1 MGTVISNL
9 KAKFGVDSSDFKKGL
24 KDGDRAVDDFKG
36 SAGGKLNEFASMF
49 GINMGAVNGSVNTAT
64 KSLNFMGQS
73 IKATAVSSNILS
85 VALKVLKFALIATG
99 IGAILVA
106 LGSLITYFKD
116 TGKGADKFAV
126 ILAKIRSVFDN
137 IIDRIQ
143 NFGSGLADIFSGN
156 FREGFNKMKTAF
168 SGIGKEI
175 KEDWKAAGELAE
187 AMNKVKDREVE
198 LITTLEER
206 RQKVQELRLESKEII
221 DDEKKKLS
229 LLQQAEALIKGVY
242 GDQVGLEKER
252 LRIMKKQLEISASDP
267 TREQRRE
274 IADQEAKI
282 NTLLRSQ
289 AMELREISREKLRAL
304 KVVNAEIELEKKKA
318 ETISITN
325 TAISNL
331 KLPDFNQVISNALAP
346 MPQFQKQIKQTM
358 VDITSSINGAFESM
372 AAGLGEFLGALA
384 IGDAGIK
391 DFGKMMAAAFAD
403 LAITVGKI
411 VISAALAVAGI
422 DQALKIPGAWPV
434 ALAAGVA
441 LVAVGSMVR
450 GALANAASG
459 GGSTSVA
466 TNINTYT
473 YDTRAAT
480 ATQKMEIK
488 IGGTFKIQGRDLV
501 SVIDEENTRK
511 GIST

>member
-24 KDGDRAVDDFKG
+24 KDGDKAVDDFKG
-36 SAGGKLNEFASMF
+36 SAGAKLDEFASMF
-49 GINMGAVNGSVNTAT
+49 GLNMGAVNSSVNTAT
-64 KSLNFMGQS
+64 KSLNFMSQS
-73 IKATAVSSNILS
+73 LKASATGSNILS
-85 VALKVLKFALIATG
+85 AALKILKFALIATG

-116 TGKGADKFAV
+116 TGAGADKFAV

-143 NFGSGLADIFSGN
+143 NFGAGLADIFSGN
-156 FREGFNKMKTAF
+156 FKEGFSKMKTAF

-198 LITTLEER
+198 LITSLEER
-206 RQKVQELRLESKEII
+206 RAKVEELRLQAKEEV
-221 DDEKKKLS
+221 DDNKKRLS
-229 LLQQAEALIKGVY
+229 LYQQAEALIKGVY
-242 GDQVGLEKER
+242 GDQVELEKER
-252 LRIMKKQLEISASDP
+252 LRIMQEQLKISASDP
-267 TREQRRE
+267 TRDQLRE
-274 IADQEAKI
+274 IAEQEAKI
-282 NTLLRSQ
+282 NSLLREQSTQLRSVARERLAVQQ
-289 AMELREISREKLRAL
+289 AVEKEL
-304 KVVNAEIELEKKKA
+304 ELEKKKN
-318 ETISITN
+318 EILVITI
-325 TAISNL
+325 AM
-331 KLPDFNQVISNALAP
+331 PDFKQVVSNVLVP
-346 MPQFQKQIKQTM
+346 VQEVQKQIKETM
-358 VDITSSINGAFESM
+358 AVVTSAINGAFENIAS
-372 AAGLGEFLGALA
+372 GLGEFLGALA
-384 IGDAGIK
+384 LGDAGIK

-422 DQALKIPGAWPV
+422 ERALKIPGAWPV

-459 GGSTSVA
+459 GGSTAVA

-480 ATQKMEIK
+480 ATQKVEIK
-488 IGGTFKIQGRDLV
+488 IGGTFKFDGKELV
-501 SVIDEENTRK
+501 AAIEEENTRK
-511 GIST
+511 GIRT

>member
-24 KDGDRAVDDFKG
+24 KDGDKAVDDFKG
-36 SAGGKLNEFASMF
+36 SAGGKLDEFASMF
-49 GINMGAVNGSVNTAT
+49 GINMGAVNSSVNTAT

-73 IKATAVSSNILS
+73 LKASATGSNILS
-85 VALKVLKFALIATG
+85 GALKILKFALIATG

-116 TGKGADKFAV
+116 TGTGADKLAV

-143 NFGSGLADIFSGN
+143 NFGGGLADIFSGN
-156 FREGFNKMKTAF
+156 FREGWNKMKTAF
-168 SGIGKEI
+168 KGIGDEI
-175 KEDWKAAGELAE
+175 REDWTAAGELAE
-187 AMNKVKDREVE
+187 AMNKVKDREIE
-198 LITTLEER
+198 LITSLEER
-206 RQKVQELRLESKEII
+206 RAKTEELRLQAKEEI
-221 DDEKKKLS
+221 DDNKKRLD
-229 LLQQAEALIKGVY
+229 LYQQAEALIKSVY
-242 GDQVGLEKER
+242 GDQIDLEQER
-252 LRIMKKQLEISASDP
+252 LRIMQEQLEISASDP
-267 TREQRRE
+267 TREQLRE
-274 IADQEAKI
+274 IAEQEAKI
-282 NTLLRSQ
+282 NSLIREQATQLRSVARERIAVQQ
-289 AMELREISREKLRAL
+289 AVEKE
-304 KVVNAEIELEKKKA
+304 VELENKKA
-318 ETISITN
+318 ETI
-325 TAISNL
+325 AIAVASTSHL
-331 KLPDFNQVISNALAP
+331 KMPDFKQVVSNVLAP
-346 MPQFQKQIKQTM
+346 VQEVQKQIKETM
-358 VDITSSINGAFESM
+358 AEVTNAINGAFENIAS
-372 AAGLGEFLGALA
+372 GLGEFLGALA

-459 GGSTSVA
+459 GGSTAVA

-480 ATQKMEIK
+480 ATQKVEIK
-488 IGGTFKIQGRDLV
+488 IGGTFKFDGKELV
-501 SVIDEENTRK
+501 AAIEEENTRK
-511 GIST
+511 GIRT